1 MITFARAHK
10 IALWT
15 EFGVIVLLVLALP
28 VAGYFGWGL
37 SGESGGWLLFFC
49 ALPWSLA
56 AAALPAFIGVV
67 ILAVGLGINA
77 VLATIVIGSSIS
89 WWLKT
94 LRYENVNP
102 GARDE

>member
-1 MITFARAHK
+1 MITFAKAHK
-10 IALWT
+10 VALGIEFIVIA
-15 EFGVIVLLVLALP
+15 LLVLAMP
-28 VAGYFGWGL
+28 VAGYFGRGL

-56 AAALPAFIGVV
+56 AAAVPAFIGVV

-77 VLATIVIGSSIS
+77 VIATIVIGSAIS

-94 LRYENVNP
+94 LRY
-102 GARDE
+102 